1 MSSESSERKI
11 LQQIYLRWN
20 VQVSTQLLCF
30 HQSHWS
36 KRDQEQ
42 RDKGGDFCY
51 QSIGRDKKPSHGIIL
66 PQGDQLQ
73 LYFMISV
80 SQTQNMQ

>member
-1 MSSESSERKI
+1 M
-11 LQQIYLRWN
+11 
-20 VQVSTQLLCF
+20 CF

-73 LYFMISV
+73 LYFIISV
-80 SQTQNMQ
+80 SQTQNMQYTGNLNHFDRRYILTFQ